1 MMEQKEYTLE
11 ELAKLTNSQLI
22 GNKDHK
28 ISSVA
33 DLESAGSQDVSFL
46 ANPRYTDAM
55 RRSGAGVI
63 FVNNDAPMQDGR
75 NYLVTSDPSRA
86 FQQILEN
93 FYAERLITTGF
104 KGIHPSAVVHE
115 TAKIGANVHLGPNC
129 VVDAYTTIG
138 DGTSIGAGTS
148 VGPFCTIGTGCQ
160 IHPNVTIR
168 ERTVIGNRV
177 VIQPGAVI
185 GSCGFGLTTD
195 ASGKH
200 EKLSQVGHVVIEN
213 DVEIGANTA
222 IDRARFK
229 ETRICSG
236 VKIDNLVQI
245 AHGVVIGSH
254 SIIVAQAG
262 IAGSTTLG
270 RGVVMAG
277 QSAATG
283 HLKIADGTIL
293 AARAAVS
300 KSITKPGQAF
310 GGAPVMPM
318 AEFHRNVVLMRN
330 LEDFYNDF
338 KKIKKRVEK
347 LESH

>member
-1 MMEQKEYTLE
+1 MGQKEYTLE
-11 ELAKLTNSQLI
+11 ELATLTNSQLI
-22 GNKDHK
+22 GDKDHK
-28 ISSVA
+28 ITSVA

-46 ANPRYTDAM
+46 ANPRYLDAM

-63 FVNNDAPMQDGR
+63 FVNKDAPLNEGR
-75 NYLVTSDPSRA
+75 NYLVNSDPSRA
-86 FQQILEN
+86 FQQILES
-93 FYAERLITTGF
+93 FYAERLINTGF
-104 KGIHPSAVVHE
+104 KGIHPTAVVHE
-115 TAKIGANVHLGPNC
+115 TAKIATNVHLGPHS
-129 VVDAYTTIG
+129 VVDAHTTIG
-138 DGTSIGAGTS
+138 EGTSIGAGTS
-148 VGPFCTIGTGCQ
+148 IGPFCSIGAGCQ
-160 IHPNVTIR
+160 IHANVSIR

-200 EKLSQVGHVVIEN
+200 EKLSQIGHVVIEN

-229 ETRICSG
+229 ETRIGSG

-245 AHGVVIGSH
+245 AHGVTIGNH

-262 IAGSTTLG
+262 IAGSSTLG

-277 QSAATG
+277 QSAVAG

-293 AARAAVS
+293 AARAAAS
-300 KSITKPGQAF
+300 KSLTKPGQAY
-310 GGAPVMPM
+310 GGAPAMPM
-318 AEFHRNVVLMRN
+318 NDFHKNVIHNRN
-330 LEDFYNDF
+330 LDDFVSDF
-338 KKIKKRVEK
+338 KKLKKRIEK